1 MPTITAVPGVHA
13 GHWTH
18 PSGSTG
24 CTVIWFPNG
33 ARGAVAIPGHAT
45 GTREIDVLR
54 PDHIADR
61 VDALCLSGGSAFGLA
76 TCDGVM
82 RELEARGVGFD
93 TGFGRVPIVAG
104 AVIFDLAVSS
114 ARPDAESGA
123 AALRSASAAPLA
135 TGSVGAGAGA
145 RVAKTTHRAA
155 RGGFG
160 SHAETVDAHTIG
172 AGVVLNAYG
181 SIRDP
186 QTGRWLT
193 SEPSVTGQGTWGQNT
208 VLAAIATDAPL
219 TVAQCRIVADM
230 ATAALAR
237 TIDPA
242 FTAYDG
248 DVVFAVST
256 TREGT
261 TSGDRV
267 NALGRA
273 AAQSLERAIVGLFP

>member
-18 PSGSTG
+18 PSGTTG

-45 GTREIDVLR
+45 GTRELDVLR
-54 PDHIADR
+54 PEHVADR
-61 VDALCLSGGSAFGLA
+61 VDALCFSGGSAFGLA
-76 TCDGVM
+76 ACDGVM

-104 AVIFDLAVSS
+104 AVIFDLAV
-114 ARPDAESGA
+114 AAVRPDAESGA
-123 AALRSASAAPLA
+123 AALRAASAGPLA
-135 TGSVGAGAGA
+135 TGPVGAGAGA
-145 RVAKTTHRAA
+145 RVAKTAGA
-155 RGGFG
+155 PVPGGFG
-160 SHAETVDAHTIG
+160 SDTASIGSHTVG
-172 AGVVLNAYG
+172 AAVVLNAFG

-186 QTGRWLT
+186 GTGRWLT
-193 SEPSVTGQGTWGQNT
+193 PEPSIAPRGTWGQNT
-208 VLAAIATDAPL
+208 TLAAIATDAAL
-219 TVAQCRIVADM
+219 TSAQCRIVADM

-248 DVVFAVST
+248 DVVFAGST
-256 TREGT
+256 SRDGAA
-261 TSGDRV
+261 SGDEV
-267 NALGRA
+267 NAIGRA
-273 AAQSLERAIVGLFP
+273 AATCLERSIVALF

>member
-18 PSGSTG
+18 PSGTTG

-45 GTREIDVLR
+45 GTRELDVLR
-54 PDHIADR
+54 PEHVADR
-61 VDALCLSGGSAFGLA
+61 VDALCFSGGSAFGLA
-76 TCDGVM
+76 ACDGVM

-104 AVIFDLAVSS
+104 AVIFDLAV
-114 ARPDAESGA
+114 AAVRPDAESGA
-123 AALRSASAAPLA
+123 AALRAASAAPLA
-135 TGSVGAGAGA
+135 TGPVGAGAGA
-145 RVAKTTHRAA
+145 RVAKTAGA
-155 RGGFG
+155 PVPGGFG
-160 SHAETVDAHTIG
+160 SDAASIGSHTVG
-172 AGVVLNAYG
+172 AAVVLNAFG

-186 QTGRWLT
+186 GTGRWLT
-193 SEPSVTGQGTWGQNT
+193 DEPVLTGRGSWGRNT
-208 VLAAIATDAPL
+208 TLAAVATDAPL
-219 TVAQCRIVADM
+219 TSAQCRIVADM

-256 TREGT
+256 SRDGT
-261 TSGDRV
+261 TGGDEV
-267 NALGRA
+267 NALGSGA
-273 AAQSLERAIVGLFP
+273 ARCLERAIVALFP

>member
-1 MPTITAVPGVHA
+1 MPTITSVPGVHA

-45 GTREIDVLR
+45 GTRELDVLR
-54 PDHIADR
+54 TEHVADR
-61 VDALCLSGGSAFGLA
+61 VYALCLSGGSAFGLA

-123 AALRSASAAPLA
+123 AALRAATSAPVA

-145 RVAKTTHRAA
+145 RVAKTTGRAV
-155 RGGFG
+155 RSGFG
-160 SHAETVDAHTIG
+160 SHAETVDTHVVG
-172 AGVVLNAYG
+172 AAVVLNAYG

-186 QTGRWLT
+186 ETGRWLT
-193 SEPSVTGQGTWGQNT
+193 PEPSMTGHGTWGQNT
-208 VLAAIATDAPL
+208 ALAAIATDAPL

-261 TSGDRV
+261 TSGDEV
-267 NALGRA
+267 NALGSA
-273 AAQSLERAIVGLFP
+273 AARCLERAIVSLFP

>member
-45 GTREIDVLR
+45 GTRELDVLR
-54 PDHIADR
+54 PEHVADR

-104 AVIFDLAVSS
+104 AVIFDLAVSRV
-114 ARPDAESGA
+114 RPDADSGA
-123 AALRSASAAPLA
+123 EALRAASGAPRA

-145 RVAKTTHRAA
+145 RVAKTTGRAV

-160 SHAETVDAHTIG
+160 SHAETFG
-172 AGVVLNAYG
+172 AYTVGTAVVLNAYG

-186 QTGRWLT
+186 STGRWLT
-193 SEPSVTGQGTWGQNT
+193 PEPAMTGQGTWGHNT
-208 VLAAIATDAPL
+208 ALAAVATDAPL
-219 TVAQCRIVADM
+219 TVAQCQIVADM

-261 TSGDRV
+261 TSGDQV

-273 AAQSLERAIVGLFP
+273 AAHCLERAIVALFA

>member
-123 AALRSASAAPLA
+123 AALR
-135 TGSVGAGAGA
+135 
-145 RVAKTTHRAA
+145 
-155 RGGFG
+155 
-160 SHAETVDAHTIG
+160 
-172 AGVVLNAYG
+172 YG